1 METEQQSAE
10 RQKEL
15 EAQMRDPHDG
25 NTPAAWTAV
34 IIMIVASAIG
44 AWGLAVGAMPI
55 FWLGVILVI
64 VGVVAGKVM
73 AMMGFGQY
81 PKRS

>member
-34 IIMIVASAIG
+34 IIMIIASAIG
-44 AWGLAVGAMPI
+44 AWGLAVGNMPI
-55 FWLGVILVI
+55 FWVGVVLVL
-64 VGVVAGKVM
+64 VGVVACKVL
-73 AMMGFGQY
+73 AMMGFGQFA
-81 PKRS
+81 KRN

>member
-10 RQKEL
+10 RQREL

-34 IIMIVASAIG
+34 IIMIIASAIG
-44 AWGLAVGAMPI
+44 AWGVAVGNMPI
-55 FWLGVILVI
+55 FWLGVILVV

-81 PKRS
+81 SKRS

>member
-1 METEQQSAE
+1 METAQQSADHH
-10 RQKEL
+10 KEL

-34 IIMIVASAIG
+34 IIMIIASAIG
-44 AWGLAVGAMPI
+44 AWGIAVGNMPI
-55 FWLGVILVI
+55 FWLGIVLVI
-64 VGVVAGKVM
+64 VGAIAGKVM

-81 PKRS
+81 AKRS